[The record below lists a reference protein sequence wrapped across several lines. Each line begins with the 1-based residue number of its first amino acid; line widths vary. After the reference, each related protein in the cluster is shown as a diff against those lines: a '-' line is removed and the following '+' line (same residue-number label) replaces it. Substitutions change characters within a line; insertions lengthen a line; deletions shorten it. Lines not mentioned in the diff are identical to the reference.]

1 MGVTKY
7 PSHKLVCI
15 KIWRQKEKFG
25 STSLESCI
33 TRKPQCLNMM
43 QEKGN
48 PQCIIMMQEK
58 NKHSGQINSASQ
70 KYDHLKD

>member
-1 MGVTKY
+1 
-7 PSHKLVCI
+7 
-15 KIWRQKEKFG
+15 
-25 STSLESCI
+25 
-33 TRKPQCLNMM
+33 M